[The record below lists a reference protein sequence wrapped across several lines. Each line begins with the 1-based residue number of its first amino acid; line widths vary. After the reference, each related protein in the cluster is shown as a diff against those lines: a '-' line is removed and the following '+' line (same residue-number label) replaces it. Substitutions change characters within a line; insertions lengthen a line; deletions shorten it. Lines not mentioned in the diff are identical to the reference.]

1 MEMKKVP
8 RIVGLKGNGNIFSKY
23 ALILT
28 SVIMASSD
36 FKLLFATH
44 KRI

>member
-28 SVIMASSD
+28 FGNNG
-36 FKLLFATH
+36 FK
-44 KRI
+44 